1 MRPSICCAPLFL
13 LLLLHLAFARPLF
26 PLPSKT
32 KNEEKKPIQTF
43 RPYNIAHRGSNGEI
57 PEETAA
63 AYMRAIEEGADF
75 IESDILASK
84 DGALICFH
92 DVTLDD
98 TTDVAKRKEFANR
111 RRTYEVE
118 WFNVTGWFV
127 VDFTLEEL
135 KTLRVKQRYSFRDQQ
150 YNGMFSIITF
160 EEFISIAL
168 DADRTVGIYPEIKD
182 PVFINKHVKWADG
195 KKFEDKFVDTL
206 LKYGYKGQYMSENW
220 LKQPLF
226 IQSFA
231 PTSIVHVSDFIDSP
245 KVFLIDDISVR
256 TQDTNQSYWEITSDE
271 YLAYISK
278 YVVGLGPWK
287 DTIVPASGNYLMPP
301 SDLVARAHA
310 HNLQVH
316 PYTYRNENQFLH
328 FNFFQDPYNEYDFWI
343 NTVGVDGLFTDFT
356 GTLHRYQE
364 LTSPHRKDE
373 TANSLL
379 VKISQM
385 ISAYEGYNDMILNEY
400 HEALLQ
406 LGESARNTF
415 AEFKYAIQSYTSS
428 SAVARGEVHPLT
440 KYVMNYIKALT
451 AYSKTLDSLLKDTDR
466 RCLVS
471 DIQLMANPYPN
482 FTATAFNLQSVTAVL
497 EANLEAGSRLYRDDR
512 LQYIFMMNNIHYMV
526 QKVKNSDLKSFL
538 GDEWIRIHNRKLQQQ
553 ATRYERASWNNV
565 LSYLSDDGLCAAG
578 DAASRKTIR
587 EEIKNF
593 NLSFEEVYR
602 VQKAWSVPDDQ
613 LRDDVRIQFH

>member
-1 MRPSICCAPLFL
+1 MRPSLCCAPLFL
-13 LLLLHLAFARPLF
+13 LLLLHLTFARPLF

-63 AYMRAIEEGADF
+63 AYTRAIEEGADF

-385 ISAYEGYNDMILNEY
+385 ISAYEGL
-400 HEALLQ
+400 
-406 LGESARNTF
+406 
-415 AEFKYAIQSYTSS
+415 
-428 SAVARGEVHPLT
+428 
-440 KYVMNYIKALT
+440 
-451 AYSKTLDSLLKDTDR
+451 
-466 RCLVS
+466 
-471 DIQLMANPYPN
+471 
-482 FTATAFNLQSVTAVL
+482 
-497 EANLEAGSRLYRDDR
+497 
-512 LQYIFMMNNIHYMV
+512 
-526 QKVKNSDLKSFL
+526 
-538 GDEWIRIHNRKLQQQ
+538 
-553 ATRYERASWNNV
+553 
-565 LSYLSDDGLCAAG
+565 
-578 DAASRKTIR
+578 
-587 EEIKNF
+587 
-593 NLSFEEVYR
+593 
-602 VQKAWSVPDDQ
+602 
-613 LRDDVRIQFH
+613 

>member
-98 TTDVAKRKEFANR
+98 TTDVAMRKEFANR

-256 TQDTNQSYWEITSDE
+256 TQDTNQSYWEITSDD

-385 ISAYEGYNDMILNEY
+385 ISAYEGL
-400 HEALLQ
+400 
-406 LGESARNTF
+406 
-415 AEFKYAIQSYTSS
+415 
-428 SAVARGEVHPLT
+428 
-440 KYVMNYIKALT
+440 
-451 AYSKTLDSLLKDTDR
+451 
-466 RCLVS
+466 
-471 DIQLMANPYPN
+471 
-482 FTATAFNLQSVTAVL
+482 
-497 EANLEAGSRLYRDDR
+497 
-512 LQYIFMMNNIHYMV
+512 
-526 QKVKNSDLKSFL
+526 
-538 GDEWIRIHNRKLQQQ
+538 
-553 ATRYERASWNNV
+553 
-565 LSYLSDDGLCAAG
+565 
-578 DAASRKTIR
+578 
-587 EEIKNF
+587 
-593 NLSFEEVYR
+593 
-602 VQKAWSVPDDQ
+602 
-613 LRDDVRIQFH
+613 

>member
-1 MRPSICCAPLFL
+1 MRPSLCSCVPLFL

-63 AYMRAIEEGADF
+63 AYLRAIEEGADF
-75 IESDILASK
+75 IETDILASK

-92 DVTLDD
+92 DVTLDE
-98 TTDVAKRKEFANR
+98 TTDVARHKEFANR

-127 VDFTLEEL
+127 VDFSLEEL
-135 KTLRVKQRYSFRDQQ
+135 KTLTVNQRYSFRDQQ

-231 PTSIVHVSDFIDSP
+231 PTSIVYVSKLIDSP
-245 KVFLIDDISVR
+245 KIFLIDDITVR
-256 TQDTNQSYWEITSDE
+256 TQDTNQSYWEITSDDYLE
-271 YLAYISK
+271 YIRK

-287 DTIVPASGNYLMPP
+287 DTIVPTHGNYLMPP

-328 FNFFQDPYNEYDFWI
+328 FNFHQDPYTEYDFWI
-343 NTVGVDGLFTDFT
+343 NTVGIDGLFTDFT

-385 ISAYEGYNDMILNEY
+385 ISAYEGL
-400 HEALLQ
+400 
-406 LGESARNTF
+406 
-415 AEFKYAIQSYTSS
+415 
-428 SAVARGEVHPLT
+428 
-440 KYVMNYIKALT
+440 
-451 AYSKTLDSLLKDTDR
+451 
-466 RCLVS
+466 
-471 DIQLMANPYPN
+471 
-482 FTATAFNLQSVTAVL
+482 
-497 EANLEAGSRLYRDDR
+497 
-512 LQYIFMMNNIHYMV
+512 
-526 QKVKNSDLKSFL
+526 
-538 GDEWIRIHNRKLQQQ
+538 
-553 ATRYERASWNNV
+553 
-565 LSYLSDDGLCAAG
+565 
-578 DAASRKTIR
+578 
-587 EEIKNF
+587 
-593 NLSFEEVYR
+593 
-602 VQKAWSVPDDQ
+602 
-613 LRDDVRIQFH
+613 

>member
-385 ISAYEGYNDMILNEY
+385 ISAYEGL
-400 HEALLQ
+400 
-406 LGESARNTF
+406 
-415 AEFKYAIQSYTSS
+415 
-428 SAVARGEVHPLT
+428 
-440 KYVMNYIKALT
+440 
-451 AYSKTLDSLLKDTDR
+451 
-466 RCLVS
+466 
-471 DIQLMANPYPN
+471 
-482 FTATAFNLQSVTAVL
+482 
-497 EANLEAGSRLYRDDR
+497 
-512 LQYIFMMNNIHYMV
+512 
-526 QKVKNSDLKSFL
+526 
-538 GDEWIRIHNRKLQQQ
+538 
-553 ATRYERASWNNV
+553 
-565 LSYLSDDGLCAAG
+565 
-578 DAASRKTIR
+578 
-587 EEIKNF
+587 
-593 NLSFEEVYR
+593 
-602 VQKAWSVPDDQ
+602 
-613 LRDDVRIQFH
+613 

>member
-1 MRPSICCAPLFL
+1 MALSRSSRMVAGHLSRYSSAFGSALRYSGEAQGPVISHGFLRNLRRPWNSDLPAPAAEEAAEAIEVGAVVGSTELGGESGNGGDRPMRREHAGNRDGLGCCWAENHGAWSRAVSSSAPLKLRSSLPCSLAYSGESPGGTGGKWSKKSVGKRGEGALLQTCTMRPSRCCVPLFL
-13 LLLLHLAFARPLF
+13 LLLSHLAFARPLF

-32 KNEEKKPIQTF
+32 KNEEKRPIQTF

-57 PEETAA
+57 PEETAV
-63 AYMRAIEEGADF
+63 AYLRAIEEGADF
-75 IESDILASK
+75 IETDILASK
-84 DGALICFH
+84 DGTLICFH
-92 DVTLDD
+92 DVTLDE
-98 TTDVAKRKEFANR
+98 TTDVAEHKEFANR

-118 WFNVTGWFV
+118 WSNVTGWFV

-135 KTLRVKQRYSFRDQQ
+135 KTLKVKQRYSFRDQQ

-231 PTSIVHVSDFIDSP
+231 PTSIIYVSKLIDSP
-245 KVFLIDDISVR
+245 KVFLIDDITVR
-256 TQDTNQSYWEITSDE
+256 TQDTNQSYWEITSDD
-271 YLAYISK
+271 YLAYIGK

-287 DTIVPASGNYLMPP
+287 DTIVPAAGNYLMPP

-328 FNFFQDPYNEYDFWI
+328 FNFHQDPYAEYDFWI
-343 NTVGVDGLFTDFT
+343 KNVGVDGLFTDFT
-356 GTLHRYQE
+356 GTLHQYQE

-385 ISAYEGYNDMILNEY
+385 ISAYEGL
-400 HEALLQ
+400 
-406 LGESARNTF
+406 
-415 AEFKYAIQSYTSS
+415 
-428 SAVARGEVHPLT
+428 
-440 KYVMNYIKALT
+440 
-451 AYSKTLDSLLKDTDR
+451 
-466 RCLVS
+466 
-471 DIQLMANPYPN
+471 
-482 FTATAFNLQSVTAVL
+482 
-497 EANLEAGSRLYRDDR
+497 
-512 LQYIFMMNNIHYMV
+512 
-526 QKVKNSDLKSFL
+526 
-538 GDEWIRIHNRKLQQQ
+538 
-553 ATRYERASWNNV
+553 
-565 LSYLSDDGLCAAG
+565 
-578 DAASRKTIR
+578 
-587 EEIKNF
+587 
-593 NLSFEEVYR
+593 
-602 VQKAWSVPDDQ
+602 
-613 LRDDVRIQFH
+613 

>member
-1 MRPSICCAPLFL
+1 MRPSLCCAPLFL

-256 TQDTNQSYWEITSDE
+256 TQDTNQSYWEITSDD

-385 ISAYEGYNDMILNEY
+385 ISAYEGL
-400 HEALLQ
+400 
-406 LGESARNTF
+406 
-415 AEFKYAIQSYTSS
+415 
-428 SAVARGEVHPLT
+428 
-440 KYVMNYIKALT
+440 
-451 AYSKTLDSLLKDTDR
+451 
-466 RCLVS
+466 
-471 DIQLMANPYPN
+471 
-482 FTATAFNLQSVTAVL
+482 
-497 EANLEAGSRLYRDDR
+497 
-512 LQYIFMMNNIHYMV
+512 
-526 QKVKNSDLKSFL
+526 
-538 GDEWIRIHNRKLQQQ
+538 
-553 ATRYERASWNNV
+553 
-565 LSYLSDDGLCAAG
+565 
-578 DAASRKTIR
+578 
-587 EEIKNF
+587 
-593 NLSFEEVYR
+593 
-602 VQKAWSVPDDQ
+602 
-613 LRDDVRIQFH
+613 

>member
-63 AYMRAIEEGADF
+63 AYTRAIEEGADF

-256 TQDTNQSYWEITSDE
+256 TQDTNQSYWEITSDD

-385 ISAYEGYNDMILNEY
+385 ISAYEGL
-400 HEALLQ
+400 
-406 LGESARNTF
+406 
-415 AEFKYAIQSYTSS
+415 
-428 SAVARGEVHPLT
+428 
-440 KYVMNYIKALT
+440 
-451 AYSKTLDSLLKDTDR
+451 
-466 RCLVS
+466 
-471 DIQLMANPYPN
+471 
-482 FTATAFNLQSVTAVL
+482 
-497 EANLEAGSRLYRDDR
+497 
-512 LQYIFMMNNIHYMV
+512 
-526 QKVKNSDLKSFL
+526 
-538 GDEWIRIHNRKLQQQ
+538 
-553 ATRYERASWNNV
+553 
-565 LSYLSDDGLCAAG
+565 
-578 DAASRKTIR
+578 
-587 EEIKNF
+587 
-593 NLSFEEVYR
+593 
-602 VQKAWSVPDDQ
+602 
-613 LRDDVRIQFH
+613 